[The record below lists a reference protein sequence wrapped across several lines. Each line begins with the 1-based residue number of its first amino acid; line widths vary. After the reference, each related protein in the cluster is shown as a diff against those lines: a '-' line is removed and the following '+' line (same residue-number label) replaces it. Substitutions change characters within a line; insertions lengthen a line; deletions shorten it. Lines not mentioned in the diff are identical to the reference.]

1 MLRDATGPVRFLE
14 NGLRDR
20 ERRMGLVDR
29 ERRWL
34 HGHPHK
40 AQ

>member
-1 MLRDATGPVRFLE
+1 MLGDATGPVRFLE

-29 ERRWL
+29 DGFMVIL
-34 HGHPHK
+34 IKPSK
-40 AQ
+40 V